1 MKLGFVAAV
10 AVAGLTTGAMAAG
23 QDFTVDIGGVN
34 SWDLEGD
41 VDNETMSID
50 LGAMLGTPGQP
61 VTVNGLGWDV
71 TIEVSDNGSWFSEA
85 TISFGD
91 VAGSPDIFLS
101 PGAGDDFNDPAPM
114 DYSGDIKLA
123 AAMGAFLGLYG
134 VALASFAAVFFGAAV
149 GLLVMIV
156 TRQRHLPFGPFLAL
170 GGILLALFPG
180 EVVWVLNAGMQW
192 SAALAGAALG
202 A

>member
-123 AAMGAFLGLYG
+123 DAGLDDIVLSDGVLELEFFESFDDVDGEIDATYLAGSTLTIQVVPAPGAMALLG
-134 VALASFAAVFFGAAV
+134 VAGLAS
-149 GLLVMIV
+149 
-156 TRQRHLPFGPFLAL
+156 RRRRRR
-170 GGILLALFPG
+170 
-180 EVVWVLNAGMQW
+180 
-192 SAALAGAALG
+192 S
-202 A
+202 